1 MRRSFFQSF
10 YYAFHGLIYCFKTQ
24 RNIRVHV
31 VAAVC
36 AYGIGSYL
44 GLGSVEMAALFFA
57 IGLVFVAEI
66 LNTAIEKVVDMV
78 SPHYHPLAKIAK
90 DAAAGAVLAAAITAL
105 AVGYYLFFSRL
116 Y

>member
-10 YYAFHGLIYCFKTQ
+10 YYAFQGLIYCFKTQ

-36 AYGIGSYL
+36 AYGIASYL
-44 GLGSVEMAALFFA
+44 GLGSVEMAVLFFA

-78 SPHYHPLAKIAK
+78 SPHYHPLAKVAK